1 MSWIVSLPCTRSE
14 AEALSGEL
22 PELDAL
28 ADAPVVVTREIDEAT
43 GRWQLDAYVE
53 TRPGAALLTIL
64 HALAPSAKGVQP
76 TIEELADQD
85 WLTLSQKGL
94 EPVRAGSLFVHTRHH
109 ADAVPAGT
117 LPFLCSEEHTSELQ
131 SLKSTSSAVS
141 CL

>member
-53 TRPGAALLTIL
+53 TRPGAALLTIIQ
-64 HALAPSAKGVQP
+64 ALALSAK
-76 TIEELADQD
+76 
-85 WLTLSQKGL
+85 
-94 EPVRAGSLFVHTRHH
+94 R
-109 ADAVPAGT
+109 
-117 LPFLCSEEHTSELQ
+117 SEAHTSEHQ
-131 SLKSTSSAVS
+131 SLLSISSSVL
-141 CL
+141 CLNKKLKKEPVTRLIQEQ

>member
-64 HALAPSAKGVQP
+64 HALAPSAKG
-76 TIEELADQD
+76 
-85 WLTLSQKGL
+85 
-94 EPVRAGSLFVHTRHH
+94 R
-109 ADAVPAGT
+109 
-117 LPFLCSEEHTSELQ
+117 SEERRVGKECV
-131 SLKSTSSAVS
+131 STCRSRWSPYHSKNNIQINIKHVYHRIDA
-141 CL
+141 

>member
-1 MSWIVSLPCTRSE
+1 MSWIISLPCTRSE

-64 HALAPSAKGVQP
+64 HALAPRPKGVQP
-76 TIEELADQD
+76 TNERSGAPPCGTDGCRHG
-85 WLTLSQKGL
+85 K
-94 EPVRAGSLFVHTRHH
+94 TRWC
-109 ADAVPAGT
+109 G
-117 LPFLCSEEHTSELQ
+117 
-131 SLKSTSSAVS
+131 
-141 CL
+141 